1 MFSRACVFPREGC
14 FPNLPTPNFADS
26 PIPLTSLTID
36 AQWKHSEC
44 AILVDFYR
52 QFEAARA
59 DAPLTRWL
67 SKNHPKA
74 SAAATKSS
82 DWALE
87 MDDAQ
92 RPSEREMREN
102 SRSRSAIL
110 HVLRRRDATARTVDV
125 ERAAYPLRGWGS
137 VPNPPEP
144 PPVTFEYEEANARG
158 GEEKKEKREK
168 KEKKDKKEK
177 KRGSKW
183 AEA

>member
-1 MFSRACVFPREGC
+1 M
-14 FPNLPTPNFADS
+14 
-26 PIPLTSLTID
+26 
-36 AQWKHSEC
+36 
-44 AILVDFYR
+44 DFYR

-137 VPNPPEP
+137 VPDPPEP
-144 PPVTFEYEEANARG
+144 PPVTFRYEEANAG
-158 GEEKKEKREK
+158 GDEEKKEKKEK
-168 KEKKDKKEK
+168 REKKDKKEK